1 MPRIVPALPYC
12 LPTARRALA
21 QAQALEVGAVDR
33 VTLAAHIGALS
44 ECLSMLID
52 GLDAQPTPWVP
63 PLEEEI
69 RFDKIY
75 EA

>member
-1 MPRIVPALPYC
+1 MPRIVPALPYS

-21 QAQALEVGAVDR
+21 EAQALEVGTVDS
-33 VTLAAHIGALS
+33 VTLAGHIGALT

-52 GLDAQPTPWVP
+52 GLDAQPAPWIP
-63 PLEEEI
+63 PLAEEI

-75 EA
+75 EL